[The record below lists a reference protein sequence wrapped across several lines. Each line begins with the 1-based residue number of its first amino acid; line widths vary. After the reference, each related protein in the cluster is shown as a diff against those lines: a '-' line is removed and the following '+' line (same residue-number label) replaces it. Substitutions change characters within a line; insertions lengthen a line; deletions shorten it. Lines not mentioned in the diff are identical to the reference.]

1 VLAAN
6 AEQQGLRPLSP
17 LEKNVSNGIVSSV
30 TRAGA
35 YEPFELQVSRNQIL
49 GHSTA
54 NIFAYGTTP
63 ATAGLFR
70 TVWENMAT
78 ADYVFPT
85 SASTMTLVSTVNT
98 DTATITIVG
107 TDASYNLISENL
119 VLNGTTGVTTVNSY
133 FRINNISVSAGSVT
147 NPSGVITLA
156 VSTTIYAQ
164 INTQTVSGATVSIGS
179 SQMGIYTVPNG
190 YTFYGYRYGAYS
202 SFNGNSANYT
212 TYRALTNASSG
223 VQRVIVQT
231 PFNTTYEVQR
241 NFPFSYLAGTDLRF
255 QVASSAATAAVVS
268 INIGGVLI
276 QNNTNVTGV
285 GT

>member
-1 VLAAN
+1 M
-6 AEQQGLRPLSP
+6 
-17 LEKNVSNGIVSSV
+17 SNGIVASV

-35 YEPFELQVSRNQIL
+35 YEPFELQVSRGQIM

-70 TVWENMAT
+70 TVWENMST
-78 ADYVFPT
+78 TDYVFPS
-85 SASTMTLVSTVNT
+85 SATTMTLVSTVNT
-98 DTATITIVG
+98 DTATITITG
-107 TDASYNLISENL
+107 LDASYNVLTENL
-119 VLNGTTGVTTVNSY
+119 VLTGTTGVTTVNSY
-133 FRINNISVSAGSVT
+133 FRINNIAVSVGSAT

-156 VSTTIYAQ
+156 TGGVTYAQ
-164 INTQTVSGATVSIGS
+164 INTQVVNGVTTSIGT
-179 SQMGIYTVPNG
+179 SQMAVYTVPNG

-212 TYRALTNASSG
+212 IYRALSNSSSG

-241 NFPFSYLAGTDLRF
+241 HFPFGYASGTDLRF
-255 QVASSAATAAVVS
+255 QIASSAATAAVVS
-268 INIGGVLI
+268 VNIGGVII
-276 QNNTNVTGV
+276 QNNNNVTGI